1 MAHPDVAIQPFLL
14 IVRTLHVVTVVACL
28 GDWNRLNSRLSVVR
42 DSPDFPAF
50 GQIYRQQ
57 FPLLSHDVLNPA
69 RVPL

>member
-1 MAHPDVAIQPFLL
+1 MAKIAIQSFLL
-14 IVRTLHVVTVVACL
+14 IVRTLHFVTGSTAA
-28 GDWNRLNSRLSVVR
+28 GSQGFSG
-42 DSPDFPAF
+42 FPAF

>member
-1 MAHPDVAIQPFLL
+1 MAKIAIQSFLL
-14 IVRTLHVVTVVACL
+14 IVRTLHVVTGSSAA
-28 GDWNRLNSRLSVVR
+28 GSEGSTE
-42 DSPDFPAF
+42 FPAF